1 MTVLIII
8 NDAPYGTEKAYN
20 AFRIANQ
27 LGRDYKDEIEVRIF
41 LMADAATCALAG
53 QETPDGYYNI
63 GRMLKLSVSKDAKV
77 KICGTCA
84 AARGIKN
91 AEYIKGAELSTMAEL
106 AEWIATSDKVMTF

>member
-1 MTVLIII
+1 M
-8 NDAPYGTEKAYN
+8 
-20 AFRIANQ
+20 
-27 LGRDYKDEIEVRIF
+27 RIF

-63 GRMLKLSVSKDAKV
+63 ERMLMLSVAKGAQI

-91 AEYIKGAELSTMAEL
+91 AEFVKGAELSTMKEL
-106 AEWIATSDKVMTF
+106 SEWIATSDKVMTF